1 MDENNVGVTLFFCPK
16 INQMTKSI
24 YQTIRLIM
32 KYLFRIITLQL
43 ICLTAFC
50 QQEPIAQLT
59 LNEAYSMAEA
69 NYPLIKQRQLIS
81 QTTAYSVDNIN
92 KGYLP
97 QVNINGQA
105 TYQSAVTEIPIS
117 LPGAEIP
124 TLSKDQYKLYG
135 EVNQVLYDGGT
146 LKHQKELQKA
156 EENIE
161 QQKLTTELYQLKE
174 RINQLFF
181 GALYIEEQLKQ
192 NELVIS
198 DIQTGLNKMEA
209 AVKNG
214 IALRSQVDLL
224 KADLLKTRQ
233 HTIELQANLAAYKD
247 MLGLF
252 IDKQLNETKLAKPAP
267 AILTKE
273 INRPELLTY
282 HAEQLKLDAQHKML
296 NSKSLPRLNLFFQG
310 GLGRPALNML
320 SNDFEAYYIGGAR
333 LTWSISSLYTA
344 KKDRALIG
352 VRRNMVENRKETFLF
367 NTTLSMKQADA
378 EIKKYKELLISDDEI
393 ITLRNKVKLAAVAQ
407 LDNGVITSNDYMRE
421 VIAEDQARQSKILH
435 EIQLLMSQ
443 YNFQTTTGNQQ

>member
-1 MDENNVGVTLFFCPK
+1 MKYFF
-16 INQMTKSI
+16 
-24 YQTIRLIM
+24 RLIAFQFIS
-32 KYLFRIITLQL
+32 LA
-43 ICLTAFC
+43 AFC
-50 QQEPIAQLT
+50 QQEPVVQLT
-59 LNEAYSMAEA
+59 LNEAHSLAEA
-69 NYPLIKQRQLIS
+69 NYPLIKQRELIT
-81 QTTAYSVDNIN
+81 QTTAYSIENIN

-97 QVNINGQA
+97 QVNIKGQA
-105 TYQSAVTEIPIS
+105 TYQSAVTEIPIK

-124 TLSKDQYKLYG
+124 ALSKDQYKLYG
-135 EVNQVLYDGGT
+135 EVNQVIYDGGA
-146 LKHQKELQKA
+146 LKYQKELQKA

-161 QQKLTTELYQLKE
+161 QQKLTTELYQLKD

-192 NELVIS
+192 NELVLS

-209 AVKNG
+209 AVSNG
-214 IALRSQVDLL
+214 TALRSQVDLL

-233 HTIELQANLAAYKD
+233 RTIELQANRAAYRD

-252 IDKQLNETKLAKPAP
+252 MGKPLNTETKLVKPAP
-267 AILTKE
+267 AILSRE

-282 HAEQLKLDAQHKML
+282 RAENMKLDVQNKMIR
-296 NSKSLPRLNLFFQG
+296 SKSLPKFNLFFQG

-320 SNDFEAYYIGGAR
+320 SNDFDAYYIGGAK

-352 VRRNMVENRKETFLF
+352 IRRNIVGNRNEIFLF
-367 NTTLSMKQADA
+367 NTTLSMKQYES
-378 EIKKYKELLISDDEI
+378 EIKKYQELLPSDDEI
-393 ITLRNKVKLAAVAQ
+393 ITLRNRVKTAAMAQ
-407 LDNGVITSNDYMRE
+407 LDNGVITGNDYMRE

>member
-1 MDENNVGVTLFFCPK
+1 
-16 INQMTKSI
+16 
-24 YQTIRLIM
+24 M
-32 KYLFRIITLQL
+32 KYVFRIIMLQL

-50 QQEPIAQLT
+50 QQEPIIQLT
-59 LNEAYSMAEA
+59 LNEAYSLAET
-69 NYPLIKQRQLIS
+69 NYPLVKQRELIA
-81 QTTAYSVDNIN
+81 QTTAYTIENIN
-92 KGYLP
+92 KGYWP

-124 TLSKDQYKLYG
+124 ALSKDQYKLYG
-135 EVNQVLYDGGT
+135 EVSQIVYDGGA
-146 LKHQKELQKA
+146 LKYQKELQKA

-161 QQKLTTELYQLKE
+161 QQKLSTELYQLKD

-192 NELVIS
+192 NDLVIS

-214 IALRSQVDLL
+214 TVLRSQADLL
-224 KADLLKTRQ
+224 KADLLKTKQR
-233 HTIELQANLAAYKD
+233 TTELQASLSAYRD
-247 MLGLF
+247 MLGQF
-252 IDKQLNETKLAKPAP
+252 TGKQLNAETKFIKPA
-267 AILTKE
+267 AALLTRQ

-282 HAEQLKLDAQHKML
+282 RAENMKLDVQRKML
-296 NSKSLPRLNLFFQG
+296 RSKVLPRLNLFFQG

-320 SNDFEAYYIGGAR
+320 SNDFQAYYIGGAR
-333 LTWSISSLYTA
+333 LTWSISTLYTV
-344 KKDRALIG
+344 KKDHALIDI
-352 VRRNMVENRKETFLF
+352 RRNVMENRNEIFLF
-367 NTTLSMKQADA
+367 NTTLAMKQSDA
-378 EIKKYKELLISDDEI
+378 EIKKYQELLHSDDEI
-393 ITLRNKVKLAAVAQ
+393 ITLRNKVKVAAVAQ
-407 LDNGVITSNDYMRE
+407 LDNGVITGNDYMRE

>member
-1 MDENNVGVTLFFCPK
+1 
-16 INQMTKSI
+16 
-24 YQTIRLIM
+24 M
-32 KYLFRIITLQL
+32 KYIFRVIAFQFTW
-43 ICLTAFC
+43 LTAFC
-50 QQEPIAQLT
+50 QQEPATQLT
-59 LNEAYSMAEA
+59 LSEAYSLAEA
-69 NYPLIKQRQLIS
+69 NYPLIKQRELIT
-81 QTTAYSVDNIN
+81 QTTAYSIDNIN

-97 QVNINGQA
+97 QLNINGQA
-105 TYQSAVTEIPIS
+105 TYQSAVTEIPIK

-146 LKHQKELQKA
+146 IKHQKELQKA
-156 EENIE
+156 EANLE
-161 QQKLTTELYQLKE
+161 QQKLTTELYQLKD

-209 AVKNG
+209 AVNNG
-214 IALRSQVDLL
+214 TALRSQVDLL

-247 MLGLF
+247 MLELF
-252 IDKQLNETKLAKPAP
+252 TGRKLNAETKLVKPAP
-267 AILTKE
+267 AILTRQ
-273 INRPELLTY
+273 INRPELQMY
-282 HAEQLKLDAQHKML
+282 SAENTKLDVQNRVL
-296 NSKSLPRLNLFFQG
+296 LSKSLPKLNVFFQG
-310 GLGRPALNML
+310 GFGRPALNML
-320 SNDFEAYYIGGAR
+320 SNDFDAYYIGGAR

-344 KKDRALIG
+344 KKERALIDMK
-352 VRRNMVENRKETFLF
+352 RNIINNREGIFLF
-367 NTTLSMKQADA
+367 NTTLAMKQQDA
-378 EIKKYKELLISDDEI
+378 EINKYNELLNSDDEI
-393 ITLRNKVKLAAVAQ
+393 VMLRNKVKTAALAQ